1 MVSVLGYERSGP
13 RFEFRRPESDFS
25 SRHKKKNG
33 GNTSST
39 LAATSTVPSNN

>member
-1 MVSVLGYERSGP
+1 MVSALGYERTEPG
-13 RFEFRRPESDFS
+13 FESRRPESDFS